1 MTSFEETQNIL
12 KIVKDLENNLT
23 DLQHKYKQLELKCE
37 KMDEDIQNIHPVR
50 KINETEE
57 NKILV
62 SCDISYSEFI
72 DSIQINNEHLQ
83 LYYDLT
89 YDDAFIRT
97 IERVVSFMDSS
108 SIPFYSLNK
117 KIMYYEND
125 KWETWSKTDIENFVY
140 KIHHKVMQQ
149 ILVWQQENSV
159 LLEYKDST
167 QQWFHGLLKKVTTR
181 KSFSPDKVKKR
192 LISIFNLKNIE

>member
-1 MTSFEETQNIL
+1 
-12 KIVKDLENNLT
+12 
-23 DLQHKYKQLELKCE
+23 
-37 KMDEDIQNIHPVR
+37 
-50 KINETEE
+50 
-57 NKILV
+57 
-62 SCDISYSEFI
+62 
-72 DSIQINNEHLQ
+72 
-83 LYYDLT
+83 
-89 YDDAFIRT
+89 
-97 IERVVSFMDSS
+97 
-108 SIPFYSLNK
+108 
-117 KIMYYEND
+117 MYYEND

>member
-23 DLQHKYKQLELKCE
+23 DLQDKYKQLELKCE

-62 SCDISYSEFI
+62 SCDISYSEFV

-97 IERVVSFMDSS
+97 IERVVSFMDS
-108 SIPFYSLNK
+108 
-117 KIMYYEND
+117 
-125 KWETWSKTDIENFVY
+125 
-140 KIHHKVMQQ
+140 
-149 ILVWQQENSV
+149 
-159 LLEYKDST
+159 
-167 QQWFHGLLKKVTTR
+167 
-181 KSFSPDKVKKR
+181 
-192 LISIFNLKNIE
+192 